1 MQGAL
6 GSLDNNF
13 SPYLTEDSVGD
24 VLRMNTYEQ
33 LSQSQSV
40 SQKSS
45 LSLLEAGSI
54 PVYNGTLNLRLEPP
68 HNLEGNSL
76 ENLNTPVSQ
85 REVITNVITS
95 LALDDVGDEDGSLKA
110 KSIQH

>member
-1 MQGAL
+1 
-6 GSLDNNF
+6 
-13 SPYLTEDSVGD
+13 
-24 VLRMNTYEQ
+24 MNTYEQ

-54 PVYNGTLNLRLEPP
+54 PVYNGTLNLRLE
-68 HNLEGNSL
+68 HLEGNSL

-95 LALDDVGDEDGSLKA
+95 LALDDVGDEDGSVKA
-110 KSIQH
+110 KSTSEASVIEP